1 MLDSYLSYVNHMSD
15 NIDIICDGY
24 LDSNIKNV
32 IVMENET

>member
-15 NIDIICDGY
+15 NIDIICDGC

>member
-24 LDSNIKNV
+24 LDSSIKNV
-32 IVMENET
+32 IAMENET